1 MIHACFHWKILFSQ
15 AILYCSHFIK
25 VVVSKQ
31 TLKCYKTAWYI
42 SKGSDISVFHFL
54 NCLGNN
60 VFTINELIQNFGN
73 FFIQQYKFKVKI
85 KWMVNS
91 LFSNLSTDMILKNL
105 HITLLSCI
113 VQSSVK
119 LYTCIFFLKTYACDK
134 NVSIFI
140 QKVTCYFCT
149 MFIPYFDIF
158 WFITNSYIYIVQ
170 NLHIKELLLI

>member
-1 MIHACFHWKILFSQ
+1 M
-15 AILYCSHFIK
+15 
-25 VVVSKQ
+25 
-31 TLKCYKTAWYI
+31 KCYKTARYI
-42 SKGSDISVFHFL
+42 SKGSDISVFHFI

-105 HITLLSCI
+105 HIILLSCI

-119 LYTCIFFLKTYACDK
+119 LYTCIFFSKHMNVIKTFPSLFNKSLIIFAPCSYHILTYFGLLPTH
-134 NVSIFI
+134 IFI
-140 QKVTCYFCT
+140 LYCT
-149 MFIPYFDIF
+149 K
-158 WFITNSYIYIVQ
+158 
-170 NLHIKELLLI
+170 LA

>member
-1 MIHACFHWKILFSQ
+1 M
-15 AILYCSHFIK
+15 
-25 VVVSKQ
+25 
-31 TLKCYKTAWYI
+31 KCYKTARYI
-42 SKGSDISVFHFL
+42 SKGNDISVFHFI

-73 FFIQQYKFKVKI
+73 FFIQQFKFKVKI

-119 LYTCIFFLKTYACDK
+119 LYTCNFFFKTYECDK

-140 QKVTCYFCT
+140 QKVTLFLHHVHT
-149 MFIPYFDIF
+149 IF
-158 WFITNSYIYIVQ
+158 WHILVYYQLIYLYCTVQ
-170 NLHIKELLLI
+170 NWHKKELLLI